1 MGDTDPDVHM
11 SETKPPDS
19 TVASDVADTVDLDP
33 YADRILAKADKPLF
47 REAVVAARA
56 NALRAAY
63 IMIWL
68 AGAESLKRRFRDAG
82 QRDSTAAKLD
92 GEISSKESAH
102 KSVDKFVLDK
112 AKEYGFLSDSAHTEL
127 SHVYEMRCL
136 YGHPYEEAPSQEQV
150 SHAAAA
156 VVRHVLSKTVRLRHS
171 YGGRLLESMTS
182 DRTYLD
188 DHAPAVE
195 AFARDTVPRL
205 DEIVHGWFLK
215 KYWIAL
221 EEVADDPSMALFSR
235 RGEWFST
242 AFLTNSGVG
251 TLFSSDEW
259 HGLMGEVPKTLARVC
274 GKPQT
279 FGQIGERA
287 QDSLVGV
294 VLSEATTRPSVL
306 TRLEGLTACG
316 KTHAA
321 FGRRSIPAEPRR
333 FAPLIVAFR
342 SKYTRYSS
350 LTRLVSRAPHRPR
363 RSPGF
368 HHRLLAEEK
377 ALSPRQDERFRAHVL
392 SLDVSALRATR
403 LKLATCF
410 RRVIS
415 ALKEHDWYVQN
426 PAVVLV
432 GSWGPEQVA
441 QLSETEHVELGRNI
455 LQAAEG
461 KANAASRFLVGMSTG
476 ASSWALGVVRGFLL
490 GCFVNERREIRFK
503 EKHLGCV
510 LDGIGGLPDDS
521 QKKIMDDVVTAI
533 EQGTPSDWFDQE
545 AFVESPE
552 L

>member
-306 TRLEGLTACG
+306 TRLEA
-316 KTHAA
+316 
-321 FGRRSIPAEPRR
+321 
-333 FAPLIVAFR
+333 
-342 SKYTRYSS
+342 
-350 LTRLVSRAPHRPR
+350 
-363 RSPGF
+363 
-368 HHRLLAEEK
+368 LAEEQ